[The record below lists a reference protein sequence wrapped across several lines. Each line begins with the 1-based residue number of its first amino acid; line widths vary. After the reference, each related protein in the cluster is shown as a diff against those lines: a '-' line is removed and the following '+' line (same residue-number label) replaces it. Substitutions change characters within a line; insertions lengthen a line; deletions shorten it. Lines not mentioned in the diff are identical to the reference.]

1 MTLEDRNL
9 TTIDKGHQ
17 RVTQVIVAPYFV
29 VLPYMCSVST
39 AAGDNRNEN
48 ILISS
53 QQYVLVIV
61 TPYLVVL

>member
-17 RVTQVIVAPYFV
+17 RATRDIVAPYFV
-29 VLPYMCSVST
+29 VLPYMCSVSM
-39 AAGDNRNEN
+39 AAGDYWNEN

-53 QQYVLVIV
+53 QQYVFVIV